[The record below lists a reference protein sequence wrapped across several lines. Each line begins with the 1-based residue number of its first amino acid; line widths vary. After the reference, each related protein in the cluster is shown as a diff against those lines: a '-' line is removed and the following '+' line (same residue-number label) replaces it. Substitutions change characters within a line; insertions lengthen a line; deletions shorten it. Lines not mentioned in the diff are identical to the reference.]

1 MQTTV
6 MLLVSRETFLEEVF
20 KSLEDLRCN
29 VRETALLVIV
39 NGEADLFVKTRNLCE
54 MSKYPERLCL
64 QVKPKTKV
72 RQFDIG
78 GRRKRIS
85 ALHNFAKDYINTEYV
100 FGVEDDTI
108 VPFYALEMLGQYMT
122 DEVGMVEG
130 VEMGRWGVPYIGA
143 WKADDI
149 NEPTELVSL
158 PMDEGLVEIDAG
170 GFYCFITRSKY
181 YKAHDFKPFDG
192 GLGPDVDYSMALRR
206 QGLKNYALFDVEC
219 IHKQPDHEI
228 KFGVTIPRQVKMFKK
243 GEQWRQNILP

>member
-1 MQTTV
+1 MQVTIL
-6 MLLVSRETFLEEVF
+6 LLVSREQFLEEVF
-20 KSLEDLRCN
+20 GALTMLRCPEN
-29 VRETALLVIV
+29 TALLCIV
-39 NGEADLFVKTRNLCE
+39 NGDNNLFVKTRNMVE
-54 MSKYPERLCL
+54 MSKFTERLCI
-64 QVKPKTKV
+64 QVKPKSKV

-85 ALHNFAKDYINTEYV
+85 ALHNVAREHINTEYV

-219 IHKQPDHEI
+219 VHKQPDHEI